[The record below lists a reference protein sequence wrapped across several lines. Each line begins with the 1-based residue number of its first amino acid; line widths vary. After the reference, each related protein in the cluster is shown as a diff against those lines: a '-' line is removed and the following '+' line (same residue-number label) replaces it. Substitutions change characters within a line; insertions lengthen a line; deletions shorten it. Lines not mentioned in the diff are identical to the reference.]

1 MTREEVIEKLNEL
14 KIIFEDC
21 MVDAEGDRD
30 AAEAL
35 KNNQDSAK
43 ALDIAIKALEQE
55 PCEDAISRQEVLD
68 ILDDTVKD
76 YIKENDFDKAQG
88 VAWVKA
94 QKLPSVTPQ
103 PKTGQW
109 INIEDRTDWYDTSYK
124 CSCCGREIITPYDF
138 KNNLY
143 SDYPYCHCGARM
155 VGSQESEEKTND
167 SCWKEYYESKFMKKV

>member
-55 PCEDAISRQEVLD
+55 P
-68 ILDDTVKD
+68 
-76 YIKENDFDKAQG
+76 
-88 VAWVKA
+88 
-94 QKLPSVTPQ
+94 
-103 PKTGQW
+103 KTGHW
-109 INIEDRTDWYDTSYK
+109 IEVTNGRGGHECDLCHEYAPSYK
-124 CSCCGREIITPYDF
+124 DGDEWLT
-138 KNNLY
+138 K
-143 SDYPYCHCGARM
+143 YCPNCGADMRE
-155 VGSQESEEKTND
+155 VEE
-167 SCWKEYYESKFMKKV
+167 